1 MKRVVIKRVYKKRTG
16 INNYIPVFANQEEI
30 SNSLFGEEI
39 EPQ

>member
-1 MKRVVIKRVYKKRTG
+1 MRVEIKRVYKKTTG
-16 INNYIPVFANQEEI
+16 INNYILVFANQEEI